1 MWSEPKSL
9 SLHELFIVQVQD
21 LQRQDAEGHERMA
34 KNLIAIADLQKEGA
48 HWRSR
53 AALADREWAARHQS
67 LTSERAGV
75 THCCPHRGQGQST
88 SRTPCAFEI
97 QGGITDA
104 RHGSHTVDTSCLQM
118 KTSPR
123 LIHGA
128 CKVCGLGRKL
138 PCAELQKQHHEM
150 ERSLEAFCKDQAAA
164 LERLCT
170 VR

>member
-1 MWSEPKSL
+1 M
-9 SLHELFIVQVQD
+9 VQVQD
-21 LQRQDAEGHERMA
+21 LQRKDAEGHERMT
-34 KNLIAIADLQKEGA
+34 KNLIAIADLQKEVA

-75 THCCPHRGQGQST
+75 THCRSHRGLST
-88 SRTPCAFEI
+88 RRTLCVYKT
-97 QGGITDA
+97 QGGITAA
-104 RHGSHTVDTSCLQM
+104 RHGSYAVDTSCLQM
-118 KTSPR
+118 KPSPR
-123 LIHGA
+123 LIHDA
-128 CKVCGLGRKL
+128 CKVSGSGRSL
-138 PCAELQKQHHEM
+138 LCADLQKQHHEM